1 MFRIIKPCQL
11 MLLKRDRGIKVK
23 KKKKKIRA
31 THSSLFLMD
40 LNEVYYYHFFKSFFF
55 IITLKLADTSQ
66 RSEIDRA
73 QRQRPTFRKTNPNIY
88 IH

>member
-1 MFRIIKPCQL
+1 
-11 MLLKRDRGIKVK
+11 
-23 KKKKKIRA
+23 
-31 THSSLFLMD
+31 MD

-55 IITLKLADTSQ
+55 IITLQLADTSQ

>member
-23 KKKKKIRA
+23 KKKIRA

-40 LNEVYYYHFFKSFFF
+40 LNEVYYYHFLKSFFF
-55 IITLKLADTSQ
+55 IITLQLADTSQ